1 MLNWRVDLEKS
12 IGKQNNKQSNY
23 FKKLVQLT
31 CLLAVIVIVLGAY
44 TRLSHAGLGCPDWP
58 GCYGFLAVP
67 HADQVPPELGVI
79 ETGKAWKEMIHR
91 YFAGSLGL
99 LILAIFIFSIWLKP
113 YRSTTTLSTL
123 LLLLVLFQATLGM
136 LTVTMS
142 LQPLIVVG
150 HLIGGFLVLNLIWLL
165 LLNITAV
172 QKNNYPITNKQTFNQ
187 TTFNKPISDK
197 QTFNQTTFNTPTFNK
212 PTFNQ
217 ARFYKPISNK
227 EFRFNIAFVASL
239 ILIFLVLSQIALG
252 GWLSANYA
260 ASFCNELPFCD
271 GFSSEYSWQQFSFS
285 SIWQLPTSSNYEFG
299 VLSAQA
305 RLSIHLFHRFWA
317 IITSLIVL
325 TFIIKIYLTNDQVHI
340 KNCVLWVAF
349 LMCSQVFLGV
359 MMVFW
364 SFPILMALAH
374 NLCAAFLLM
383 SLIRLSYGLS
393 KTNNCNYQEQRG
405 G

>member
-12 IGKQNNKQSNY
+12 IAKQSNKQSNY

-31 CLLAVIVIVLGAY
+31 CLLAVVVIVLGAY

-67 HADQVPPELGVI
+67 HPDQVAPELGVI

-99 LILAIFIFSIWLKP
+99 LILIIFIFSIWLKP

-150 HLIGGFLVLNLIWLL
+150 HLLGGFLVLNLIWLL
-165 LLNITAV
+165 LLNISV
-172 QKNNYPITNKQTFNQ
+172 DQKHDHPVTNQA
-187 TTFNKPISDK
+187 TFNKPNKSTSDK
-197 QTFNQTTFNTPTFNK
+197 KST
-212 PTFNQ
+212 
-217 ARFYKPISNK
+217 
-227 EFRFNIAFVASL
+227 FNIAFVASL

-271 GFSSEYSWQQFSFS
+271 GFSSEYSWQQFSFL

-305 RLSIHLFHRFWA
+305 RLSIHLLHRFWA

-325 TFIIKIYLTNDQVHI
+325 IFIMRIYLTNARVHI

-349 LMCSQVFLGV
+349 LICSQVFLGV

-364 SFPILMALAH
+364 NFPILMALAH

-393 KTNNCNYQEQRG
+393 KTNNSNYQEQRG

>member
-1 MLNWRVDLEKS
+1 MLNWRVDLEKF
-12 IGKQNNKQSNY
+12 IGKQSNKQSNY

-31 CLLAVIVIVLGAY
+31 CLLAVVVIVLGAY
-44 TRLSHAGLGCPDWP
+44 TRLSDAGLGCPDWP

-67 HADQVPPELGVI
+67 HADQVPPELGLI

-99 LILAIFIFSIWLKP
+99 LILAIFIFSISSKP
-113 YRSTTTLSTL
+113 YRSTSTLSTL

-150 HLIGGFLVLNLIWLL
+150 HLLGGFLVLNLIWLL
-165 LLNITAV
+165 LLNITAE
-172 QKNNYPITNKQTFNQ
+172 QKNNHSLINIPRSNQ
-187 TTFNKPISDK
+187 SSP
-197 QTFNQTTFNTPTFNK
+197 NK
-212 PTFNQ
+212 PTFN
-217 ARFYKPISNK
+217 
-227 EFRFNIAFVASL
+227 IAFIASL
-239 ILIFLVLSQIALG
+239 LVIFLVLSQIALG

-271 GFSSEYSWQQFSFS
+271 GFNSDYSWQQFSFL

-299 VLSAQA
+299 VLPSQA

-325 TFIIKIYLTNDQVHI
+325 TFIIRIYLTNDQVHI
-340 KNCVLWVAF
+340 KSCVLWVAF

-364 SFPILMALAH
+364 NFPILMALAH

-393 KTNNCNYQEQRG
+393 KTNNSNYQEQRG